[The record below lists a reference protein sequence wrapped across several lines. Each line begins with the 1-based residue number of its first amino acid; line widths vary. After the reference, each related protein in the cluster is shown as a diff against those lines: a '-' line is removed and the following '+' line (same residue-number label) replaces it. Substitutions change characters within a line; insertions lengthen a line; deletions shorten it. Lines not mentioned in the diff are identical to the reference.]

1 MPVGVSSVTPHQ
13 TPLPSLFS
21 GDDFFLSSFFLLP
34 APPQHALRSLGL
46 TLLSCLQI
54 ALGAVVG
61 LTEFGIQSIATPHD
75 AVPASSARRHEVVSS
90 HRGDSDGGG
99 QAVEGGRG
107 VKGACLGSETSHG
120 SRVHENEVG
129 VAEGGASE
137 IVTAVEGL
145 DALTRIANMTPWL
158 REHSLGAHV
167 SLGLCPRLHANPA
180 TFAPAPPL
188 GVGGGGNR
196 LTDSWSPPGS
206 PGEELTS
213 TEMAAT
219 MLKREREALGA
230 REHALECQ
238 RVRCLLLVQV

>member
-1 MPVGVSSVTPHQ
+1 M
-13 TPLPSLFS
+13 
-21 GDDFFLSSFFLLP
+21 
-34 APPQHALRSLGL
+34 
-46 TLLSCLQI
+46 LLSYLQI

-75 AVPASSARRHEVVSS
+75 AVTASSARSHAVASS
-90 HRGDSDGGG
+90 HRGDRDGGG
-99 QAVEGGRG
+99 QVVGGGRTG
-107 VKGACLGSETSHG
+107 VEGACLGSEMSHG

-129 VAEGGASE
+129 GVAGGPSE
-137 IVTAVEGL
+137 IATAVEGL
-145 DALTRIANMTPWL
+145 DALTRIADMTPWL

-167 SLGLCPRLHANPA
+167 GLGQRPLLHANPA
-180 TFAPAPPL
+180 TLAPAPPL

-219 MLKREREALGA
+219 MLKRERAALGA